1 MAPRTVFSEDV
12 TRILGELKSPF
23 EARSEFL
30 EICLRTGKVP
40 VLPPGRKLKRPR
52 AQAAEPE
59 ALKDILQRED
69 WETVLLDAINAYA
82 LASKPPPNRAPSK
95 PNGRS
100 SGIDPAG
107 ETHATPLPR
116 RQVDAFLAQHLLHF
130 FSSEDSP
137 AVKPEFVGVDSQH
150 LLALWEPWLQR
161 TIIVFFDATLLEIM
175 SLRPLSGR
183 IAVDSYNRT
192 IRVVREY
199 YSATRPLPTPPD
211 PLAQSLTEA
220 INRWDATRSAMAA
233 GLPAQSQIER
243 RLLRAPASEWREIL
257 WGFIR
262 DWRSTLATIGELLGS
277 RASMVV
283 WIRSL
288 LHEVRRALEPNHAGL
303 LKNTLQ
309 RLQQP
314 PTGGESWFFDPDRL
328 KDVVEAVTRVRDVEK
343 SPPAGLVDAQTVLR
357 ARKVFLDTCIAG
369 ASSAAPLA
377 AAERTSLGVALD
389 LAWWRSFA
397 VIEGGRKGC
406 CHEFCVGDSVALRDE
421 LRSDEAADL
430 TTVTITPS
438 PVDGKERAVV
448 VFGAGIAGLTAAH
461 ELAERGFRV
470 LVVERVSDVKR
481 RQPYAPKL
489 SIDGRQPLVPP
500 PPAEAA
506 PLAEQK
512 PQVGGV
518 ARTQT
523 SQVASAEGPQTVYGE
538 HGYRLFP
545 SFYRHV
551 FDTMKRTPLHSAQ
564 PGVYPTAFDQL
575 QPTYQQVFARR
586 RQYVPLSRERPR
598 TLEAFRRE
606 YMQITEGLGFERR
619 DLARFFLKL
628 LRYLMTSSERREVE
642 YERITFMDFIGGPE
656 RYSQNFIDAVRAAPQ
671 ALVAMDAEH
680 CDARTQ
686 CNVYLQLLMDQ
697 VLGGP
702 YTDSTLVGPTSKV
715 WLDPWKQYLETRGVT
730 FLRGELVSVSRE
742 KTAAPTFAVSTSKAA
757 WNQPYDY
764 NAPDGSRQQQP
775 SPAARFATPDYVV
788 VALDPVNAERVTA
801 SWDSRG
807 VPSDLRGFGS
817 QVKVVLPPTLRRH
830 ELVVVF
836 DVPESRGVAYDALRA
851 MLARIDD
858 AKRHAEEPMIRSAFG
873 AVGQV
878 VGEVDLTADG
888 RRATQYRVILGFA
901 QRVGEKEL
909 KRIEDAAERW
919 LDRGQSL
926 RLINTEPETGGEA
939 KVYTSPRL
947 PADTF
952 GRSADDRFQTFTGA
966 QFYFAQDFK
975 LVRGHVYFPDT
986 EWGLSAVSQG
996 QFWRFPV
1003 AEGAREIRG
1012 VLSVDIGA
1020 CNVRSSYTRKTLM
1033 ESSPAEILDEVWRQ
1047 VSDALRTTRGVTSA
1061 APNLPLPEPVC
1072 CHLDE
1077 NLEFAGPHL
1086 HVNRSPFLINNKGDW
1101 QNRPK
1106 CAPWVPGQPRSVDTP
1121 SRATEEVWQAPHGGY
1136 RVHNGSVVFCGHY
1149 MRTFTRMTTME
1160 AANESARHAVNAI
1173 LDHIAW
1179 TTRDDARRGVSGDY
1193 CQIWDIEQ
1201 HELEELAFFK
1211 RVDALLFRAGKPHM
1225 ADILQ
1230 LDRLADLQHPAPTD
1244 AQALLASVGA
1254 TSGRDWGVQPLELVA
1269 GLNGLLQVVSSL
1281 TRDYGG
1287 ATLDSA
1293 PLKGLMSLLGLPRT
1307 ETRGR

>member
-1 MAPRTVFSEDV
+1 MGQRREFTDDV
-12 TRILGELKSPF
+12 KKILNELQLAF

-30 EICLRTGKVP
+30 EICLRTKRVP
-40 VLPPGRKLKRPR
+40 QPPAAKEKENKASRVE
-52 AQAAEPE
+52 AQQGTEQV
-59 ALKDILQRED
+59 LQRED
-69 WETVLLDAINAYA
+69 WERVLLDAINAYVVA
-82 LASKPPPNRAPSK
+82 YKPVADEAPSQ
-95 PNGRS
+95 PTLRRS
-100 SGIDPAG
+100 SGIESAE
-107 ETHATPLPR
+107 ETHVTPLPR

-130 FSSEDSP
+130 FSSEASP
-137 AVKPEFVGVDSQH
+137 ATKSAGDDASVDA
-150 LLALWEPWLQR
+150 LLRLWEPWLQK
-161 TIIVFFDATLLEIM
+161 TIIIFFDATMLEII
-175 SLRPLSGR
+175 SWRPLAGR

-192 IRVVREY
+192 IREVRRY
-199 YSATRPLPTPPD
+199 YSERRSGASVSSAQDDGEESDFTRWEATK
-211 PLAQSLTEA
+211 
-220 INRWDATRSAMAA
+220 SALAA
-233 GLPAQSQIER
+233 GLPAQSVIER
-243 RLLRAPASEWREIL
+243 RLLHASAAEWREIL

-262 DWRSTLATIGELLGS
+262 DWRSTLATVGVLLQKRRKVIAWTVSLQAKVRGALGEGDE
-277 RASMVV
+277 AKA
-283 WIRSL
+283 
-288 LHEVRRALEPNHAGL
+288 ALAD
-303 LKNTLQ
+303 LQ
-309 RLQQP
+309 RP

-328 KDVVEAVTRVRDVEK
+328 QGVVDAVGRITEK
-343 SPPAGLVDAQTVLR
+343 KSVPAAGLVDAQTILR
-357 ARKVFLDTCIAG
+357 AHKVFLDTCIAANPSQKTLG
-369 ASSAAPLA
+369 GS
-377 AAERTSLGVALD
+377 ERARIEVALD
-389 LAWWRSFA
+389 LAWWRSLA
-397 VIEGGRKGC
+397 LIEGDHVGR
-406 CHEFCVGDSVALRDE
+406 CHSFCRGDSVAMHNEIKSPLSKE
-421 LRSDEAADL
+421 LATID
-430 TTVTITPS
+430 ITPTS
-438 PVDGKERAVV
+438 SNAGERSVV
-448 VFGAGIAGLTAAH
+448 VFGSGIAGLTAAH

-470 LVVERVSDVKR
+470 LVVERVSEVER
-481 RQPYAPKL
+481 RQPYAPKVSNAPEKLPADLL
-489 SIDGRQPLVPP
+489 SAVDEPLRS
-500 PPAEAA
+500 
-506 PLAEQK
+506 QK

-523 SQVASAEGPQTVYGE
+523 SRVALADQAVTVPGE

-551 FDTMKRTPLHSAQ
+551 FDTMKRTPLPSRQ

-575 QPTYQQVFARR
+575 QPTFQQVFARR

-606 YMQITEGLGFERR
+606 YMQLTEGLGFERR

-628 LRYLMTSSERREVE
+628 LRYLMTSSERREAE
-642 YERITFMDFIGGPE
+642 YERMTFMEFIGGPE
-656 RYSQNFIDAVRAAPQ
+656 RYSKTFIDAVRAAPQ

-702 YTDSTLVGPTSKV
+702 YTDSTLVGPTSTA
-715 WLDPWKQYLETRGVT
+715 WLDPWKQHLERLGVT
-730 FLRGELVSVSRE
+730 FLRGELVSVSQ
-742 KTAAPTFAVSTSKAA
+742 KKSDGPVFAVATSNSA
-757 WNQPYDY
+757 WTTRYTYVD
-764 NAPDGSRQQQP
+764 ADGEEVESVVP
-775 SPAARFATPDYVV
+775 KEVFSAPDYVV
-788 VALDPVNAERVTA
+788 VALDPVNAERVTS
-801 SWDSRG
+801 SWGSRG
-807 VPSDLRGFGS
+807 VPSDLRGFGT
-817 QVKVVLPPTLRRH
+817 QVKVMLPATLRRH
-830 ELVVVF
+830 EFVVVF
-836 DVPESRGVAYDALRA
+836 DVPESRGKAYDALRA

-858 AKRHAEEPMIRSAFG
+858 AKRHADEPTLRSAFA
-873 AVGQV
+873 AVAHV

-888 RRATQYRVILGFA
+888 LRATQYRVILGFA
-901 QRVGEKEL
+901 QRVGAKEL

-926 RLINTEPETGGEA
+926 RLISTEPETGGEA
-939 KVYTSPRL
+939 AVYTSPRM

-966 QFYFAQDFK
+966 QYYFSQDFK

-996 QFWRFPV
+996 QFWRFP
-1003 AEGAREIRG
+1003 AAQGQPEIRG

-1020 CNVRSSYTRKTLM
+1020 CNVRSSYTGKTLM
-1033 ESSPAEILDEVWRQ
+1033 DSSPEEILDEVWRQ
-1047 VSDALRTTRGVTSA
+1047 VSDALRTTRGVTSQ

-1086 HVNRSPFLINNKGDW
+1086 HVNRTPFLINNKGDW

-1106 CAPWVPGQPRSVDTP
+1106 CMPWVPGQPRSVDTP
-1121 SRATEEVWQAPHGGY
+1121 SHATEEVWQAPHGGY

-1179 TTRDDARRGVSGDY
+1179 TTRDDAKRGVSGDY
-1193 CQIWDIEQ
+1193 CEIWDIEQ

-1211 RVDALLFRAGKPHM
+1211 RVDAMLFRAGKPHM

-1244 AQALLASVGA
+1244 AQALLSSVGA
-1254 TSGRDWGVQPLELVA
+1254 TSGRDWGVQPMELVA

-1293 PLKGLMSLLGLPRT
+1293 PMKGLMSLLGLPRP